1 MFDSFIYRL
10 LDKIV
15 NWCERY
21 REYKIKKSLPK
32 SSPDEVKNGQ
42 VSVKSLINN
51 NDTDYI
57 GNTNTIIRLIR
68 RIRLWILKH

>member
-15 NWCERY
+15 EWCERY

-32 SSPDEVKNGQ
+32 NGPDELKKWVEQNK
-42 VSVKSLINN
+42 KS
-51 NDTDYI
+51 Y
-57 GNTNTIIRLIR
+57 
-68 RIRLWILKH
+68 K